1 MSKEFYKIVGQNIRA
16 LRKNKKL
23 TLQDIGDYLGH
34 RNNVI
39 GAYER
44 GERAINLEY
53 IVKLCK
59 FYEVTVNDILPLED
73 RAPVG
78 EEITQ
83 EMKFLETIKS
93 KHFTATEQKL
103 ILDFAELLISA
114 RSVNIGESYD
124 QRQE

>member
-1 MSKEFYKIVGQNIRA
+1 MSKEFYKIVGKNIRA

-34 RNNVI
+34 RNTVI

-83 EMKFLETIKS
+83 EMEFLETLKS
-93 KHFTATEQKL
+93 KHFTAEEQKL
-103 ILDFAELLISA
+103 ILDFGELITKG
-114 RSVNIGESYD
+114 RSVNIGESHD

>member
-1 MSKEFYKIVGQNIRA
+1 MSREFYKTVGQNIRA
-16 LRKNKKL
+16 LRKNQKL
-23 TLQDIGDYLGH
+23 TLQDVGDYLGH
-34 RNNVI
+34 RNTVI

-59 FYEVTVNDILPLED
+59 FYDVTVNDILPLED

-83 EMKFLETIKS
+83 EMKFLETIKL
-93 KHFTATEQKL
+93 KHFTAEEQKL
-103 ILDFAELLISA
+103 ILDFGDLITKG
-114 RSVNIGESYD
+114 RSVNICESDD
-124 QRQE
+124 QG

>member
-34 RNNVI
+34 RNTVI

-83 EMKFLETIKS
+83 EMKFLEALKS
-93 KHFTATEQKL
+93 KHFTAEEQKL
-103 ILDFAELLISA
+103 ILDFGELITKG
-114 RSVNIGESYD
+114 RSVNIG
-124 QRQE
+124 

>member
-1 MSKEFYKIVGQNIRA
+1 MSKEFYKIVGKNIRA

-34 RNNVI
+34 RNTVI

-93 KHFTATEQKL
+93 KHFTAEEQKL
-103 ILDFAELLISA
+103 ILDFGELITKG
-114 RSVNIGESYD
+114 RSVNIGESHD
-124 QRQE
+124 

>member
-1 MSKEFYKIVGQNIRA
+1 MSREFYKTVGQNIRA

-34 RNNVI
+34 RNTVI

-59 FYEVTVNDILPLED
+59 FYDVTVNDILPLED

-83 EMKFLETIKS
+83 EMKFLETIKLN
-93 KHFTATEQKL
+93 HFTAEEQKL
-103 ILDFAELLISA
+103 ILDFGELITKG
-114 RSVNIGESYD
+114 RNVNIGESDD
-124 QRQE
+124 QGQE

>member
-1 MSKEFYKIVGQNIRA
+1 MSKEFYKIVGKNIRA

-34 RNNVI
+34 RNTVI

-93 KHFTATEQKL
+93 KHFTAEEQKL
-103 ILDFAELLISA
+103 ILDFGELITKG
-114 RSVNIGESYD
+114 RSVNIGESHD

>member
-1 MSKEFYKIVGQNIRA
+1 MSKEFYKIVGKNIRA

-34 RNNVI
+34 RNTVI

-93 KHFTATEQKL
+93 KHFTAQEQKL
-103 ILDFAELLISA
+103 ILDFGELITKG
-114 RSVNIGESYD
+114 RSVNIGESHD

>member
-1 MSKEFYKIVGQNIRA
+1 MSKEFYKIVGKNIRA

-34 RNNVI
+34 RNTVI

-93 KHFTATEQKL
+93 KHFTAEEQKL
-103 ILDFAELLISA
+103 ILDFGELITKG
-114 RSVNIGESYD
+114 RSVNIGESHD
-124 QRQE
+124 QRQK

>member
-1 MSKEFYKIVGQNIRA
+1 MSKEFYKTVGKNIRA

-34 RNNVI
+34 RNTVI

-59 FYEVTVNDILPLED
+59 F
-73 RAPVG
+73 
-78 EEITQ
+78 
-83 EMKFLETIKS
+83 
-93 KHFTATEQKL
+93 
-103 ILDFAELLISA
+103 
-114 RSVNIGESYD
+114 
-124 QRQE
+124 

>member
-34 RNNVI
+34 RNTVI

-93 KHFTATEQKL
+93 KHFTAEEQKL
-103 ILDFAELLISA
+103 ILDFGELITKG
-114 RSVNIGESYD
+114 RSVNIGESHD
-124 QRQE
+124 QRQK

>member
-1 MSKEFYKIVGQNIRA
+1 MSKEFYKTVGKNIRA

-34 RNNVI
+34 RNTVI

-73 RAPVG
+73 RAPIG

-83 EMKFLETIKS
+83 EMKFLETLKS
-93 KHFTATEQKL
+93 KHFTAEEQKL
-103 ILDFAELLISA
+103 ILDFGELITKG
-114 RSVNIGESYD
+114 RSVNIGESHD
-124 QRQE
+124 